1 MHKHLPDNLDSDCVE
16 TLISAITK
24 RDKLT
29 CEIVDCA
36 YHVAGFA
43 IGKVVPCV
51 HPTPIGVGAL
61 SDEDKVAALK
71 TLLPAQAV
79 AAVDI
84 PWLLIWAVVKQ
95 IIDKYLQGET
105 K

>member
-51 HPTPIGVGAL
+51 HPPVGGQDL
-61 SDEDKVAALK
+61 SDEDKVSALK
-71 TLLPAQAV
+71 TLLPAQSV

-84 PWLLIWAVVKQ
+84 PWLLIWAIVKE
-95 IIDKYLQGET
+95 IVDKYLQGGG

>member
-1 MHKHLPDNLDSDCVE
+1 MHKHLPETLESHCVE

-24 RDKLT
+24 GDKYT

-43 IGKVVPCV
+43 ISKAVPCV
-51 HPTPIGVGAL
+51 HPTPVGAVAT
-61 SDEDKVAALK
+61 EDKVAALR
-71 TLLPAQAV
+71 TLLPSQTVGAIE
-79 AAVDI
+79 I
-84 PWLLIWAVVKQ
+84 PWLLIWAIVKDV
-95 IIDKYLQGET
+95 IDKYLAG